1 MSETIALDTV
11 VDDYFTMFNETDA
24 DQRAKVIAR
33 TWSADAGYLDPLLS
47 ASGADELNAM
57 VGTVHQQ
64 YPGHRFA
71 LTGPID
77 AHHDRAR
84 WSWELRTPA
93 GEVFVTGVDY
103 AVLAADGRLR
113 TVTGFF
119 EPQVG

>member
-11 VDDYFTMFNETDA
+11 VADYFTMFNETDA
-24 DQRAKVIAR
+24 DRRAAVIAR
-33 TWSADAGYLDPLLS
+33 TWTADAGYLDPLLS
-47 ASGADELNAM
+47 ASGTDELNAM
-57 VGTVHQQ
+57 VGAVHQQ

-84 WSWELRTPA
+84 WAWELRTPA
-93 GEVFVTGVDY
+93 GELFVAGVDY